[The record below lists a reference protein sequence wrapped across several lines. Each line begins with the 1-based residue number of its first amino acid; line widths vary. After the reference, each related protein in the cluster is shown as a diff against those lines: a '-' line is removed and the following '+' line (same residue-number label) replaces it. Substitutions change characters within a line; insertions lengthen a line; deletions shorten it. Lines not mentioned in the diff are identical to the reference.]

1 MKMNILKE
9 IEQQL
14 RSDNAYSTRIEQ
26 NSSGGED
33 SAGRRGAAQ
42 ETAAV

>member
-14 RSDNAYSTRIEQ
+14 RSDNACSIRIEQ
-26 NSSGGED
+26 NSSED
-33 SAGRRGAAQ
+33 NAGRRGVAQ